1 MYSNALKVRNAT
13 EKGKYRLS
21 IKPNQKPKV
30 LTVIQNCIVK
40 IRFTNKKKEEE
51 GQRNLCLLVRY
62 LPTIYLRKVKY
73 KKKREQKTIQ
83 RNVGL

>member
-1 MYSNALKVRNAT
+1 M
-13 EKGKYRLS
+13 S

-30 LTVIQNCIVK
+30 LTVIKYSNCIVK
-40 IRFTNKKKEEE
+40 KKKRFTHKKEE
-51 GQRNLCLLVRY
+51 GGKRNLCLLVRY

-83 RNVGL
+83 RNVGLQYGDNDLP